1 MLSSYQVWQWRTSQC
16 SQWHQRVLVHPTEIT
31 QHLVSRADR
40 LMRLMSPTV
49 REFPS
54 LPSLSDTQRTQPSLW
69 SSTSILPLHSSLL
82 LDGVERFLFSLIVKI
97 PLVFEKLDKQMDHRS
112 QLCSLPEL
120 GYICEAGWGYPA
132 QEVSMADHL
141 FFSHEKISVEDD
153 ELMKWTRLPL
163 F

>member
-1 MLSSYQVWQWRTSQC
+1 MQSVAPESFGSPDRNHSTFGITRRQAHAPHEPDCERIPLSSLTVT
-16 SQWHQRVLVHPTEIT
+16 HTEN
-31 QHLVSRADR
+31 
-40 LMRLMSPTV
+40 P
-49 REFPS
+49 
-54 LPSLSDTQRTQPSLW
+54 TQPLELHLHFATSFQPTSRW
-69 SSTSILPLHSSLL
+69 SREVS
-82 LDGVERFLFSLIVKI
+82 FFSLIVKI

-120 GYICEAGWGYPA
+120 GYFCEAGWGYPA